1 MLYHAHGHDNW
12 DIQKLTSI
20 SLFINAVILL
30 IKKKK
35 KVPKH
40 LKVQE
45 WIKQLFCFFT
55 FLKYIALCGSPH
67 RHLAGEKITW

>member
-12 DIQKLTSI
+12 DIQKLTSF

-35 KVPKH
+35 KGSQASESPGMDKTIV
-40 LKVQE
+40 L
-45 WIKQLFCFFT
+45 FFT
-55 FLKYIALCGSPH
+55 FLKYIALWRSPH